1 MNELF
6 LDKEDQKLIEECLKG
21 QSLAQEKLF
30 KKFYGIMLG
39 ICLRYT
45 NNRNEAKEVLQEGF
59 IKVFNNLH
67 TYKYDGTLPGWMKRI
82 MVNTAIDKYRKRI
95 SEPVSYDIP
104 DTFSA
109 DDDVVSTLNK
119 NDLLECINRL
129 PAGYRAVF
137 NLFVIEGYSHR
148 EIAEKLGIN
157 EGTSKSQLVK
167 AKLHLQYLIAKRMGE
182 Q

>member
-6 LDKEDQKLIEECLKG
+6 VDKEDQKLIEECLKG
-21 QSLAQEKLF
+21 RSLAQEQLF

-59 IKVFNNLH
+59 IKVFNHLH
-67 TYKYDGTLPGWMKRI
+67 TFKYDGSLSGWMKKI

-95 SEPVSYDIP
+95 SEPISFDIP
-104 DTFSA
+104 DTAGAEA
-109 DDDVVSTLNK
+109 DIISTLNK
-119 NDLLECINRL
+119 NDLLECVNQL
-129 PAGYRAVF
+129 PAGYKAVF
-137 NLFVIEGYSHR
+137 NMFVIEGYTHK

-167 AKLHLQYLIAKRMGE
+167 AKLYLQHMISKRMGA

>member
-21 QSLAQEKLF
+21 HSLAQEKLF

-45 NNRNEAKEVLQEGF
+45 NNRNEAKEVLQEGY

-67 TYKYDGTLPGWMKRI
+67 TFNYEGTLPGWMKKI
-82 MVNTAIDKYRKRI
+82 MVNTAIDKYRKRMA
-95 SEPVSYDIP
+95 EPVTYDMP
-104 DTFSA
+104 DVA
-109 DDDVVSTLNK
+109 NVEDDIVGTLNK
-119 NDLLECINRL
+119 NDLMECINLL
-129 PAGYRAVF
+129 PAGYKAVF
-137 NLFVIEGYSHR
+137 NLFVIEGFSHK
-148 EIAEKLGIN
+148 EIADQLGIN
-157 EGTSKSQLVK
+157 EGTSKSQLAK
-167 AKLHLQYLIAKRMGE
+167 AKQCLQYMISKRMGE

>member
-1 MNELF
+1 MNDLF
-6 LDKEDQKLIEECLKG
+6 IDKEDQKLIEECLKG
-21 QSLAQEKLF
+21 HSIAQEKLF

-39 ICLRYT
+39 ICIRYT

-59 IKVFNNLH
+59 IKVFNYLH
-67 TYKYDGTLPGWMKRI
+67 TFKYDGSLSGWMKRI

-95 SEPVSYDIP
+95 AEPISFDIP
-104 DTFSA
+104 DNASVE
-109 DDDVVSTLNK
+109 DDIVSTLNK
-119 NDLLECINRL
+119 NDLLECVNLL
-129 PAGYRAVF
+129 PAGYKAVF
-137 NLFVIEGYSHR
+137 NLFVIEGYSHK

-167 AKLHLQYLIAKRMGE
+167 AKIHLKYLISKRMGE